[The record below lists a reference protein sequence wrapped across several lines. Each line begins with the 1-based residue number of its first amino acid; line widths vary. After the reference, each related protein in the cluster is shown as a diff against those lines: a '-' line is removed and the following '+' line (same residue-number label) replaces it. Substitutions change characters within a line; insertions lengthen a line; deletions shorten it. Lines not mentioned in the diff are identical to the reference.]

1 MAFRLFAP
9 PVTVLGA
16 AAGLGYLSHGS
27 NRPSSMFATYRCEA
41 PSAAFGSFGLPW
53 GASRKPM
60 APPPRNRNG
69 YNPVMYRQISTGSLM
84 GIGLGLCVSRF
95 GKSLCLVLGA
105 LMLIIEV
112 GLFR

>member
-1 MAFRLFAP
+1 
-9 PVTVLGA
+9 
-16 AAGLGYLSHGS
+16 
-27 NRPSSMFATYRCEA
+27 MFATYRCEA
-41 PSAAFGSFGLPW
+41 PSAAFGGFGLPW
-53 GASRKPM
+53 GASRKPV
-60 APPPRNRNG
+60 APPPRNRSV

-112 GLFR
+112 RFFQ